1 MPEITVNELL
11 GEEGKELQL
20 ELVAG
25 EAGLT
30 KKITTA
36 DLNRPQLGLSGFLEY
51 FAYERIQIIGLTELT
66 FMNTIPEKERGE
78 RFAHLFNEQTPCF
91 VVTTDLQPP
100 AELIELG
107 TRNQTCILRT
117 HLQTTR
123 FISLL
128 SNYLEVKFAPH
139 TSVHGVLVDI
149 YGVGVLLTGPSGIG
163 KSETALELI
172 HRGHRLVADDVV
184 HIDRIAGNVLMG
196 YGSEVIKYHMEIRGL
211 GIINIRNLFGV
222 SSVRT
227 RKRVSL
233 VIRLEEWVEQKEY
246 ERTGLSEKT
255 TEILEVEVPELTIPV
270 RPSRNISI
278 LVEVGAMDQRL
289 KRLGYNA
296 ARDLDRMLV
305 ENITKHKVD

>member
-1 MPEITVNELL
+1 MPEITVKDLL

-20 ELVAG
+20 DLVAG
-25 EAGLT
+25 EIGLN

-66 FMNTIPEKERGE
+66 FIYTIPEKERWE
-78 RFAHLFNEQTPCF
+78 RFAQLFNERTPCF
-91 VVTTDLQPP
+91 VVTTNLQPP

-107 TRNQTCILRT
+107 NRNQTCIFRS
-117 HLQTTR
+117 HLPTTR

-139 TSVHGVLVDI
+139 TTVHGVLVDI
-149 YGVGVLLTGPSGIG
+149 YGVGVLILGASGIG

-196 YGSEVIKYHMEIRGL
+196 YGSDIIKYHMEIRGL

-233 VIRLEEWVEQKEY
+233 LIRLEEWVEQKEY
-246 ERTGLSEKT
+246 DRTGLSEKV
-255 TEILEVEVPELTIPV
+255 TEILGVEIPELTIPV

-278 LVEVGAMDQRL
+278 LIEVGAMDQRL
-289 KRLGYNA
+289 KRMGYNA

-305 ENITKHKVD
+305 DNITKHKED